1 MVNYIEGKLNGAAST
16 AASDPEYQ
24 RAVLELANL
33 KTLYSSARAKEL
45 LGIIKKKG
53 W

>member
-1 MVNYIEGKLNGAAST
+1 MINYIEGKLNGAATT

-33 KTLYSSARAKEL
+33 KTTYSSALVRQL
-45 LGIIKKKG
+45 LGIIEKKG

>member
-1 MVNYIEGKLNGAAST
+1 MINYIEGKLNGVAST

-33 KTLYSSARAKEL
+33 KTTYSSALVRQL
-45 LGIIKKKG
+45 LGTIEQKG